1 MRENLL
7 PSIRLFC
14 LGVVI
19 AAMSGCASI
28 VSSAANRLVNDLSST
43 ILNSNDPDTVRDGI
57 PAYLILID
65 SMLRRNSDNK
75 EMLLAAA
82 TLNGAFTSV
91 ITDERRRRL
100 LTGKALLYAEKAAC
114 VHSVRY
120 CDLRQTSFEEYEAL
134 IATLRQGDVPVF
146 YTLGVNWVGWIQA
159 NSDDWNAV
167 AELSRVRLILE
178 KLIILDERYDNGGT
192 HLYLG
197 GLETFLPAALGG
209 KPEKGREHFERS
221 IELSGGHFLMT
232 KVVFA
237 ERYAR
242 LVFNKE
248 LHDRLLQEVIAAD
261 PVVPEMTLANTL
273 AQREARELLA
283 DSDDYF

>member
-1 MRENLL
+1 M
-7 PSIRLFC
+7 
-14 LGVVI
+14 
-19 AAMSGCASI
+19 
-28 VSSAANRLVNDLSST
+28 SSAANRLASDLSST

-65 SMLRRNSDNK
+65 SLLQSNSGNEAMLI
-75 EMLLAAA
+75 AAA
-82 TLNGAFTSV
+82 TLNGSFTAV
-91 ITDERRRRL
+91 ISDEQRQSL
-100 LTGKALLYAEKAAC
+100 LTGKAMTYAEKAVC
-114 VHSVRY
+114 VHSVRF
-120 CDLRQTSFEEYEAL
+120 CDLRKTTYDDYGDL
-134 IATLRQGDVPVF
+134 IATLKLSDVPVF
-146 YTLGVNWVGWIQA
+146 YTLGVTWVGWIQA
-159 NSDDWNAV
+159 NSSDWSAV

-178 KLIILDERYDNGGT
+178 RLIALDESYDSGGS

-197 GLETFLPAALGG
+197 GLETLLPASLGG

-221 IELSGGHFLMT
+221 IELSSGQYLMA

-261 PVVPEMTLANTL
+261 PIAPQMTLANTL
-273 AQREARELLA
+273 AQRDAKELLA
-283 DSDDYF
+283 GSDDYF